1 MDVEQLEKRLEFWKR
16 GLLVA
21 IGASVTLLAT
31 TLAES
36 SRHVSFSFS
45 DAFWGWYLVWM
56 VIWLAVAPP
65 GFYLLMSRRWRKVSL
80 SSRLNP
86 AFGYLGCAWLVLL
99 SAGIRGFSNSDP
111 ACNSL
116 IVITAFILG
125 GTYWYLRKK
134 KDKPEEI
141 FP

>member
-21 IGASVTLLAT
+21 LGASVTLLAT

-36 SRHVSFSFS
+36 SQ
-45 DAFWGWYLVWM
+45 DGFWGWYIVWM

-65 GFYLLMSRRWRKVSL
+65 GFYLLMSRKWRRVSL
-80 SSRLNP
+80 SSRLNA

-99 SAGIRGFSNSDP
+99 SAGIRGFLSSNP
-111 ACNSL
+111 GCNTL
-116 IVITAFILG
+116 IVITAFVLG
-125 GTYWYLRKK
+125 GAYWYLRKK
-134 KDKPEEI
+134 KDKPEEL

>member
-21 IGASVTLLAT
+21 LGASGTLLVT

-36 SRHVSFSFS
+36 LRYAYFA
-45 DAFWGWYLVWM
+45 DAFWGWYIVWV
-56 VIWLAVAPP
+56 VIWLAIAPP
-65 GFYLLMSRRWRKVSL
+65 GFYLLMSKKWRKVSL
-80 SSRLNP
+80 SSRLNA

-99 SAGIRGFSNSDP
+99 SAGIRRFLNSDP
-111 ACNSL
+111 GCNTL
-116 IVITAFILG
+116 IVITGIVLG
-125 GTYWYLRKK
+125 GAYWYLRKK
-134 KDKPEEI
+134 KDKPEEL

>member
-1 MDVEQLEKRLEFWKR
+1 MDVEQLEKRLEFWKQ

-21 IGASVTLLAT
+21 LGASVTFLAA

-36 SRHVSFSFS
+36 PRDSFFS
-45 DAFWGWYLVWM
+45 DAIWGWYLLWV

-65 GFYLLMSRRWRKVSL
+65 GFYLLLSRKWRKVPL
-80 SSRLNP
+80 SSRLNT

-99 SAGIRGFSNSDP
+99 SSGIMRFSSDL

-116 IVITAFILG
+116 IVISAFALG
-125 GTYWYLRKK
+125 MAYWYLRKK
-134 KDKPEEI
+134 KDEPEEI